1 MGLALQ
7 YQSFCQHWK
16 IFHLKLMLFGKNKKA
31 GKRDGKKGKKAA
43 FFFFY
48 FLVQRK
54 KNHLN
59 REIASMKKLCS
70 IMCPPRE
77 TTANTA
83 QSVI

>member
-43 FFFFY
+43 FVFFGFFFL
-48 FLVQRK
+48 FSCAKKKKPPQQRDCFDEK
-54 KNHLN
+54 
-59 REIASMKKLCS
+59 A
-70 IMCPPRE
+70 
-77 TTANTA
+77 
-83 QSVI
+83 V